1 MEIYKETTE
10 DASKDSNFA
19 CAKYKLGHCHVVKE
33 EWQEAKVKLE
43 EALEIYQ
50 KKTSDTMNDRDIAE
64 TSLVIGRCC
73 LELKQYEE
81 ALESLKAANE
91 RYGNSQIDYD
101 VDFGFTQYWMGCCK
115 KAAKNPREAI
125 EHFRKALKHAE
136 QRSLDCEEDSYSAS
150 IKTAI
155 NHCKLINHS
164 KL

>member
-1 MEIYKETTE
+1 M
-10 DASKDSNFA
+10 
-19 CAKYKLGHCHVVKE
+19 VKE

-91 RYGNSQIDYD
+91 IYGNSQIDYD